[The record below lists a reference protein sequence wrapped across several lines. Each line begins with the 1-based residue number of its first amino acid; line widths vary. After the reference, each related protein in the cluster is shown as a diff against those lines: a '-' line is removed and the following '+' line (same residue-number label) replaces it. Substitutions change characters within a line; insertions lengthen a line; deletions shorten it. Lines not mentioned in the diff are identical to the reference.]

1 MGWFVDSQT
10 TNRDYLIWDD
20 PKTINYD
27 KSTLAQAA
35 LVAGVSDDKA
45 AKLPLQTSIDRDWVM
60 FLIYSEQ
67 EAPDVATTSTPSGQ
81 GAVKGNMWT
90 REGILAIRD
99 LEAPIRSSPE
109 FQKYCL
115 ADSDVR
121 IPTSPR
127 KRVAPTYTDIKCAR
141 HSFRSPLDLLYFS
154 GFLPNDLET
163 ITQEELDGA
172 LKAAIEN
179 PNTWENF
186 KILFDA
192 EVSVENLK
200 VKYIRT

>member
-1 MGWFVDSQT
+1 
-10 TNRDYLIWDD
+10 
-20 PKTINYD
+20 
-27 KSTLAQAA
+27 
-35 LVAGVSDDKA
+35 
-45 AKLPLQTSIDRDWVM
+45 
-60 FLIYSEQ
+60 
-67 EAPDVATTSTPSGQ
+67 
-81 GAVKGNMWT
+81 MWT

-109 FQKYCL
+109 FQQYCL
-115 ADSDVR
+115 ADSDVQ

-127 KRVAPTYTDIKCAR
+127 KAVAPTYTDIKCAR

-172 LKAAIEN
+172 LHSAIQN

-192 EVSVENLK
+192 EVSAENLK
-200 VKYIRT
+200 VKYIRTQLIFAGPFQYDSGKLDDKGRRVYERFDDLSDRLDD